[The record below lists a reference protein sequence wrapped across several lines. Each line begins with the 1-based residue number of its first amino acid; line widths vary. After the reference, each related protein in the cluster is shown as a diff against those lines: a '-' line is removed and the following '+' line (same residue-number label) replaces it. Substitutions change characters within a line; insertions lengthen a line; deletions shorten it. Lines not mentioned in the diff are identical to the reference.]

1 MVAIS
6 YKCGSNIISTGVNL
20 GAVVKITPP
29 AKAGWQFSH
38 AGTSPTVVSC
48 PAGGRE
54 GKVGYVSEEASLARK
69 FKT

>member
-20 GAVVKITPP
+20 EAVVKITPP
-29 AKAGWQFSH
+29 AKGGWQFSH
-38 AGTSPTVVSC
+38 PGAGVTVSR

-54 GKVGYVSEEASLARK
+54 GKVGNVSEEPSLARE
-69 FKT
+69 FNT

>member
-29 AKAGWQFSH
+29 AKGGWQFSH
-38 AGTSPTVVSC
+38 SGTGPTVSC

-54 GKVGYVSEEASLARK
+54 GKVGYVSEEASLARE
-69 FKT
+69 FKA